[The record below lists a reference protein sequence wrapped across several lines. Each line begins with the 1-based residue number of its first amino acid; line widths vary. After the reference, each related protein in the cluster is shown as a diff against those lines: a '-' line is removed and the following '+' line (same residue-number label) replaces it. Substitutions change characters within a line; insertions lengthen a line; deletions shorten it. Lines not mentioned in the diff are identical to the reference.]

1 MTPVDEQQP
10 LLERMATA
18 LEAMRPSERKVA
30 GAVLADPAAALG
42 LGMAAMADAAG
53 VSEPTVMRFC
63 TGLGFSGF
71 QTFKYAL
78 AQTLALG
85 MPVTHSAIRPDDTVE
100 SMVGKIFDHT
110 LTTLDRARRSLDSDR
125 VREAV
130 DLLLAADDL
139 LFVGHGASGII
150 AQDAVQHGVLFGI
163 PCAAPTDLHQQF
175 MAASTAGPG
184 TVLVAVSNT
193 GRTTSVLEVTERARL
208 SGASVIAVVGRA
220 EPAARPGRRRA
231 RRADLRGHRHLHPHG
246 EPTRR
251 ARARRRPGHRRRGGS
266 RTRAPGPDPPD
277 EGGAVHLPGQR
288 LSTSGRTPPA
298 RRPQHDT
305 LSTRAVNHWQR
316 GAPDAGRLVRGTTR
330 LRGDRAS

>member
-1 MTPVDEQQP
+1 VTPVDEQQP
-10 LLERMATA
+10 LLERMAAA
-18 LEAMRPSERKVA
+18 LGAMRPSERKVA
-30 GAVLADPAAALG
+30 DAVLADPAAALG

-85 MPVTHSAIRPDDTVE
+85 MPVTHSAIRPDDAVE

-125 VREAV
+125 VRDAV

-150 AQDAVQHGVLFGI
+150 AQDALQHGVLFGI

-184 TVLVAVSNT
+184 TVLVAISNT
-193 GRTTSVLEVTERARL
+193 GRTTSVLEVTERAQR
-208 SGASVIAVVGRA
+208 SGASVIAVVGGPSPLLDLADVALVVRTFEDTDTYTPTVSRLA
-220 EPAARPGRRRA
+220 GLVLVDVLATAVAVARGPEHLDRIRRMK
-231 RRADLRGHRHLHPHG
+231 
-246 EPTRR
+246 E
-251 ARARRRPGHRRRGGS
+251 
-266 RTRAPGPDPPD
+266 
-277 EGGAVHLPGQR
+277 E
-288 LSTSGRTPPA
+288 LSTFRGSG
-298 RRPQHDT
+298 
-305 LSTRAVNHWQR
+305 
-316 GAPDAGRLVRGTTR
+316 
-330 LRGDRAS
+330 